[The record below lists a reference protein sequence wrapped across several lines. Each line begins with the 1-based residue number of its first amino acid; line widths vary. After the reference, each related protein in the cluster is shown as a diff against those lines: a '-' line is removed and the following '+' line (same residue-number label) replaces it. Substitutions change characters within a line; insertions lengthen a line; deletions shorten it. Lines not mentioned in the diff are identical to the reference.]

1 MNGLV
6 FQHFR
11 PLLEMLFSALSISN
25 LRRFCK
31 QNLRQKPAGLRFF
44 VRNFSKET
52 LPFFQSR
59 RNCARIGVKH
69 ISFSKGPLHF
79 LATVPKMQEAVLRRM
94 CERFFYE
101 CKAP

>member
-6 FQHFR
+6 LQHFR

-31 QNLRQKPAGLRFF
+31 GNLRQKPARLRFF

-52 LPFFQSR
+52 LPFSQSR
-59 RNCARIGVKH
+59 RNCARTGKKH
-69 ISFSKGPLHF
+69 SSSSKVPLHF

-94 CERFFYE
+94 YERFFYE
-101 CKAP
+101 CKAQ

>member
-6 FQHFR
+6 LQHFR

-31 QNLRQKPAGLRFF
+31 GNLHQKTAGLRFF

-52 LPFFQSR
+52 LPFSQNR
-59 RNCARIGVKH
+59 RNCARTGKKY
-69 ISFSKGPLHF
+69 SSSSKVPLHF

-94 CERFFYE
+94 YERFFYE
-101 CKAP
+101 YKAQ

>member
-52 LPFFQSR
+52 LLFFQSR

-79 LATVPKMQEAVLRRM
+79 LATVPKMQGAVLQRM
-94 CERFFYE
+94 YERFFYE
-101 CKAP
+101 YKAQ